1 MICPMITTQI
11 DNWVAASLKG
21 ERLSEA
27 DALEMLTNPNID
39 VMDLVHG
46 AYQLRKANWGK
57 EVRIHVLNNAQN
69 GSCPEDCSYCVQAK
83 TSEADIEKY
92 RAKEKDEIMAEA
104 KRAKENGAHRY
115 CMVYSGRGPRE
126 KRVAQLADIIKTVK
140 SEYNIEVC
148 LSPGLIGPEDA
159 KVLADAGLDR
169 FNHNLNTSESYY
181 EKICTT
187 HTFEDR
193 LNTLQAVRNAGIQ
206 MCSGMI
212 VGMGELPEDVVEVA
226 QKLRELE
233 AESVPVNFYMPISG
247 NKLGKQTE
255 LSPDYCLRV
264 LAMFRFAHP
273 KAELRVAAGREMHL
287 RSLQPFALMAANSL
301 FMDGYLNTVG
311 TNAVQTLRMIKDMGL
326 TISADQNI
334 DAILAQV
341 DAVEEMN
348 GDQWGPD
355 SIVIKNEQELR
366 PRQTSTN

>member
-1 MICPMITTQI
+1 MKISTQI
-11 DNWVAASLKG
+11 ETWTRN
-21 ERLSEA
+21 
-27 DALEMLTNPNID
+27 ALEGKTLSSDDATRILTDTTLD
-39 VMDLVHG
+39 VMDLIHA
-46 AYQLRKANWGK
+46 AYQVRKEYWGK

-92 RAKEKDEIMAEA
+92 PAKEKSEILAEA
-104 KRAKENGAHRY
+104 KRAYENGAHRY
-115 CMVYSGRGPRE
+115 CMVYSGRGPRQ
-126 KRVAQLADIIKTVK
+126 KRVAQLADIIKSVK

-212 VGMGELPEDVVEVA
+212 VGMGETPEDVVEVA

-247 NKLGKQTE
+247 NKLGKQADLNPE
-255 LSPDYCLRV
+255 YCLRV

-273 KAELRVAAGREMHL
+273 KAELRVAAGREMFL
-287 RSLQPFALMAANSL
+287 RSMQPFALMAANSL

-311 TNAVQTLRMIKDMGL
+311 TNAVQTLRMIKDMGFE
-326 TISADQNI
+326 ISADQNI
-334 DAILAQV
+334 DDILEQV
-341 DAVEEMN
+341 NAVERIN
-348 GDQWGPD
+348 GTSLGPE
-355 SIVIKNEQELR
+355 SIVLKGEQELR
-366 PRQTSTN
+366 PRQKSCA